1 MHYVTCALSL
11 RNALPNKLI
20 GYTLPDSSD
29 YPPFREVA
37 SFAYLQLDYITL
49 YRANQE
55 QVSRLEDKGVPR
67 EKIVW
72 GIPIGCNS
80 GRADDMPLANAVD
93 VVRTVKKG
101 GYAGITTWSLNRDTN
116 HRFLQAEGEC
126 NELQTGEP
134 DASFINAIA
143 NELA

>member
-1 MHYVTCALSL
+1 VTCPLSL

-20 GYTLPDSSD
+20 GYTLPASLDT
-29 YPPFREVA
+29 PPFREVA
-37 SFAYLQLDYITL
+37 SFAHSQLDYITL
-49 YRANQE
+49 YRAIQE
-55 QVSRLEDKGVPR
+55 EVSRLEDKGVPR

-72 GIPIGCNS
+72 GIPIGCN
-80 GRADDMPLANAVD
+80 GGITDDMPLPD
-93 VVRTVKKG
+93 VTDVARTVKSG
-101 GYAGITTWSLNRDTN
+101 GYAGITTWSLNRDTD

-134 DASFINAIA
+134 DATFINAIA